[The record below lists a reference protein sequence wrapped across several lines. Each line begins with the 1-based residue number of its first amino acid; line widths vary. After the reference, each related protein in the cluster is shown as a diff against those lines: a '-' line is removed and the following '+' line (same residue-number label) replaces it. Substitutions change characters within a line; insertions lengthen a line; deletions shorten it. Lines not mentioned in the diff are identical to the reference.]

1 MIKVRGRLLG
11 LTCTLLVTFV
21 LCVTSEAQTE
31 AIIFRAFEKKDSP
44 LKWGDFRKR
53 QENEAG
59 KKGDNDALLDPSDL
73 TTLLNSKGE
82 TYGLYS
88 LDGLP
93 AVDWP
98 ANKANGKVTLILA
111 WPTAAGY
118 SNLLLDLRDPS
129 VEGNYP
135 SSTIPIYKDEGEH
148 RYSVIFNL
156 LAAQRTLEALDAAI
170 ARRADPPYSLPYA
183 PSPAFS
189 TAYDAARRSLREAL
203 IPDLKVKPKEVDSLR
218 GRLGQESFEAAARA
232 TLIMLEEYGVQFARA
247 RRSSL
252 MPQWGVTFEGEI
264 QQPGGA
270 PARVNGETFRSVSR
284 LVDCSRDDGWVRLI
298 FDKSKSPDYYK
309 PAIKWAHDNGLK
321 VLGELLD
328 SYSMCCTSKAQ
339 WETHVQNYV
348 NALSHGGGAP
358 EEEVDEW
365 EVGNEVNGEW
375 LLVPQDKAKQS
386 GERCDSCTGYAARA
400 DYIAYAADYV
410 KKRSGKRTLLTL
422 YWQVAEDKPSSSMF
436 NWVRDVLETS
446 SAEGGTPVKDL
457 IDDVGISLYPDKTPM
472 GLAFD
477 RVFTTLHERYFG
489 RDGQRIM
496 VTELGYWPADTTE
509 KDYEHI
515 WRWGDA
521 GLKQKDERVRQ
532 GVRADVAKLYQSA
545 ALGYP
550 FSGGGAY
557 WWYYLQEAAP
567 DARYADNEVWRALHL
582 VQSSVAGAAGLCTP

>member
-11 LTCTLLVTFV
+11 LTCALLVTFV
-21 LCVTSEAQTE
+21 LAVTPEAQTE
-31 AIIFRAFEKKDSP
+31 AIIFHVFEKKDSP
-44 LKWGDFRKR
+44 LKWKEFKKR
-53 QENEAG
+53 QENEVG
-59 KKGDNDALLDPSDL
+59 KNGDNDSLLDPSDL

-82 TYGLYS
+82 TYGLFS

-98 ANKANGKVTLILA
+98 ADKANGKVTLILA
-111 WPTAAGY
+111 WPSASGY

-135 SSTIPIYKDEGEH
+135 SSTIPVYKDEGEH

-247 RRSSL
+247 RRPSF

-270 PARVNGETFRSVSR
+270 PARINGETFQSVGR
-284 LVDCSRDDGWVRLI
+284 LVDCSRDDGWVRLV
-298 FDKSKSPDYYK
+298 FDRGKDPDYYR
-309 PAIKWAHDNGLK
+309 PAVKWAHDNGLK

-339 WETHVQNYV
+339 WEAHVQKYV
-348 NALSHGGGAP
+348 DAFSHEGLKP
-358 EEEVDEW
+358 EEKVDEW

-375 LLVPQDKAKQS
+375 LVQKQEKVKKS
-386 GERCDSCTGYAARA
+386 GETCDKCTGYAARA

-410 KKRSGKRTLLTL
+410 KKHSGKPRLLTL

-436 NWVRDVLETS
+436 NWARDVLAHAVTE
-446 SAEGGTPVKDL
+446 GTPVKEL
-457 IDDVGISLYPDKTPM
+457 IDDVGISLYPDKAPM

-477 RVFTTLHERYFG
+477 RVFTTLREKYFS
-489 RDGQRIM
+489 RDGQRVM

-509 KDYEHI
+509 EGYEHI
-515 WRWGDA
+515 WRWGGAD
-521 GLKQKDERVRQ
+521 LNQKDERVRQ
-532 GVRADVAKLYQSA
+532 GVRAGVAKLYQSA

-567 DARYADNEVWRALHL
+567 DARYADNELWRALHL
-582 VQSSVAGAAGLCTP
+582 VHFTAAGAAAPCTP